1 MILKSKV
8 VVEIGTSTGMSSIAI
23 LQGLTEGKLTT
34 FDLSGWGEF
43 NSHLQ
48 KELFG
53 NHFEQVLLD
62 LAKECNFE
70 RYRNLL
76 NQADYIF
83 IDGPKN
89 SIFKYEFSKLLT
101 ILDRKAQKLLI
112 LVLLS
117 AGAVPG

>member
-8 VVEIGTSTGMSSIAI
+8 IVEIGTSTGMSSIAI

-89 SIFKYEFSKLLT
+89 
-101 ILDRKAQKLLI
+101 
-112 LVLLS
+112 
-117 AGAVPG
+117 